1 MLPQIELLTRLFHN
15 TPGRRETKRCRS
27 RQGGSRCTLFA
38 TFWQRRRVAAVKTQR
53 IVRAI
58 LLQFELLTRRSRET
72 PGQRQAKHR
81 QRRRGGSRRTL
92 FGAVWQRSRVAAVKT
107 QRIVRTIEPPSRHIA
122 IASPSC
128 RAVPVASLRRR
139 PVAPLGRYLPHRH
152 SVACHR
158 VATLPPATAP
168 SSRRADA
175 PYATRGTRRCLAQFA
190 MSAARPSPGPGSTGR
205 SASCG

>member
-1 MLPQIELLTRLFHN
+1 MLPQIELLTRRFHK
-15 TPGRRETKRCRS
+15 TPGQRRAERCRS
-27 RQGGSRCTLFA
+27 RQGGSRRTLFA
-38 TFWQRRRVAAVKTQR
+38 TFWQRRRVAAAKTQR
-53 IVRAI
+53 IARAI

-81 QRRRGGSRRTL
+81 QRRQGGSRRTL
-92 FGAVWQRSRVAAVKT
+92 FATFWQRSRVAAVKT

-122 IASPSC
+122 IASLSC

-175 PYATRGTRRCLAQFA
+175 PYATRGTRRRLAQFA
-190 MSAARPSPGPGSTGR
+190 MSGARPSPGPGSTGR